1 MRKDGLLRVA
11 VVLLS
16 ILMLCG
22 CANADDEVPTVTTT
36 APAATQET
44 TVPATTVPET
54 TAHVETMPAETEPV
68 QDTTAPAVTTI
79 PAETEPVQETTT
91 PATEPAKETTTPVTE
106 PAKETDPPVET
117 TVPPTTQAPVITQ
130 TPANDEFVVV
140 ADYIPGVI
148 IDLKYATADNMCGK
162 VVYSFDDAYLRYGTV
177 KKLAEVQKEL
187 AAMGYSLKIWDAYRP
202 ATEQFEIWDA
212 CHNLEHMAN
221 PQRGYNAH
229 CRGSNVDVTIV
240 DGNGK
245 ELEMPSG
252 FDDFSAAGDRDFS
265 DCSAEAVKNAQL
277 LDSLMTKHG
286 FEGFFL
292 EWWQYTD
299 SDDYAIELEFLCK

>member
-1 MRKDGLLRVA
+1 MTMRRNWIFLILVSSLLLTSCTLPPAEMDKPTESAGLPTE
-11 VVLLS
+11 
-16 ILMLCG
+16 MLT
-22 CANADDEVPTVTTT
+22 EPTV
-36 APAATQET
+36 
-44 TVPATTVPET
+44 
-54 TAHVETMPAETEPV
+54 
-68 QDTTAPAVTTI
+68 
-79 PAETEPVQETTT
+79 
-91 PATEPAKETTTPVTE
+91 VTE
-106 PAKETDPPVET
+106 PTEPDGIQVIPPAIEAKEPADTDMVR
-117 TVPPTTQAPVITQ
+117 VK
-130 TPANDEFVVV
+130 
-140 ADYIPGVI
+140 DYIPDIAVE
-148 IDLKYATADNMCGK
+148 LKYATTDNMCGK
-162 VVYSFDDAYLRYGTV
+162 AVYSFDDAYLRYGTV

-299 SDDYAIELEFLCK
+299 SDDYAIELEFLCE

>member
-1 MRKDGLLRVA
+1 MANKLRHCAADWKGERMKTREILQAAALL
-11 VVLLS
+11 LCL
-16 ILMLCG
+16 LMLWG
-22 CANADDEVPTVTTT
+22 CADDEVPAVTTT
-36 APAATQET
+36 APVTTQATTTPVTEPAETDPVQDTTAPVETTVPPTTAPVETTVPPTTVPVET
-44 TVPATTVPET
+44 TVPATTVP
-54 TAHVETMPAETEPV
+54 V
-68 QDTTAPAVTTI
+68 
-79 PAETEPVQETTT
+79 
-91 PATEPAKETTTPVTE
+91 
-106 PAKETDPPVET
+106 
-117 TVPPTTQAPVITQ
+117 TTQAPT
-130 TPANDEFVVV
+130 TSNSPENDEFVRVV
-140 ADYIPGVI
+140 DYIPDVI

-187 AAMGYSLKIWDAYRP
+187 ASMGYRLKIWDAYRP

-212 CHNLEHMAN
+212 CHNMEHMAN

-240 DGNGK
+240 DSNGK

-265 DCSAEAVKNAQL
+265 DCSAEAAKNAQL

-286 FEGFFL
+286 FTGFIL

-299 SDDYAIELEFLCK
+299 TDDYDVELEFLCG